1 MVHGDFS
8 DESSVI
14 EVGHLAGNKGRICVF
29 LCARHKIQIS
39 LQCRSPQPTAVKQ
52 QQSWP
57 CFQRPTFSNWPLM
70 CLVGNYCDNDKGFTT
85 PGRLSYQSIQM
96 QVVSGM
102 QDWDRSICFV

>member
-14 EVGHLAGNKGRICVF
+14 EVGHMAGNKGRICVF

-52 QQSWP
+52 QQLNNSNHGP
-57 CFQRPTFSNWPLM
+57 VSKDLLFQIGL
-70 CLVGNYCDNDKGFTT
+70 
-85 PGRLSYQSIQM
+85 
-96 QVVSGM
+96 
-102 QDWDRSICFV
+102 